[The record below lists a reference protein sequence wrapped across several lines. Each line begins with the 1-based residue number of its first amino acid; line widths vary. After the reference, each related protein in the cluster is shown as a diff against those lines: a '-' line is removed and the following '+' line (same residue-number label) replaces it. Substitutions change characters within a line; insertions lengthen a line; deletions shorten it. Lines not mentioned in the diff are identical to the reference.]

1 MPCPLCLCRDIL
13 IQMTRRHALFLTF
26 AAPAFAQVRNPAAEP
41 VPDSPVRW
49 TPHPV
54 FPGAPVLFKSRIFSG
69 PATWLGK
76 TIEFRPD
83 DDGFSALAGL
93 NLNRG
98 PGRYP
103 LVFGGETVQVTVVTH
118 RYPSSTITVPQKFVE
133 PPKEVQAQINEEIV
147 IKQKVF
153 QSSPPDRLWQGA
165 FTAPADTRYTSSF
178 GARRVYNGK
187 IRSVHQGLDYSAAMG
202 TQVNAAN
209 AGRVAIARDMYF
221 EGGFIVIDHGESIFT
236 LYMHLS
242 EFLVR
247 EGAAVEKGAPI
258 AKSGASG
265 RATGPHLHF
274 GVQWQGAYLEPS
286 TLLGLWRTR
295 VL

>member
-1 MPCPLCLCRDIL
+1 MYPARFDSRDIF
-13 IQMTRRHALFLTF
+13 ISMTRRRALFLTF
-26 AAPAFAQVRNPAAEP
+26 TAPAFAQVRHSAAEP
-41 VPDSPVRW
+41 IPDSPVRW

-54 FPGAPVLFKSRIFSG
+54 FPGAPVLFKSKTFSG
-69 PATWLGK
+69 PSTWLGK

-83 DDGFSALAGL
+83 GDGFSALAGL

-103 LVFGGETVQVTVVTH
+103 LVFGGETVQIPVVTH
-118 RYPSSTITVPQKFVE
+118 PYPSSTITVPQKFVE
-133 PPKEVQAQINEEIV
+133 PPKEVQAQIDEEIV

-153 QSSPPDRLWQGA
+153 KSSPPDRLWQGA

-178 GARRVYNGK
+178 GVRRVYNGK
-187 IRSVHQGLDYSAAMG
+187 TRSVHQGLDYSAAMG
-202 TQVNAAN
+202 TQVVAAN
-209 AGRVAIARDMYF
+209 AGHVAIARDMYF

-242 EFLVR
+242 EFLVK
-247 EGAAVEKGAPI
+247 EGVTVEKGAPI
-258 AKSGASG
+258 AKSGSSG

-295 VL
+295 V

>member
-1 MPCPLCLCRDIL
+1 
-13 IQMTRRHALFLTF
+13 MTRRHALFLTF
-26 AAPAFAQVRNPAAEP
+26 TAPAFAQVRNPAAEP
-41 VPDSPVRW
+41 MPASPVRW

-54 FPGAPVLFKSRIFSG
+54 FPGAPVLFKSRTFSG

-93 NLNRG
+93 NLSRG

-103 LVFGGETVQVTVVTH
+103 LVFGGETVQVPVVTH
-118 RYPSSTITVPQKFVE
+118 PYPSSTITVPQKFVQ
-133 PPKEVQAQINEEIV
+133 PPKEVQAQIDEEIV
-147 IKQKVF
+147 IKQRVF
-153 QSSPPDRLWQGA
+153 KSSPPDRLWQGA

-178 GARRVYNGK
+178 GVRRVYNGQT
-187 IRSVHQGLDYSAAMG
+187 RSVHQGLDYSAAMG

-242 EFLVR
+242 EFLVK
-247 EGAAVEKGAPI
+247 EGATVERGAPI
-258 AKSGASG
+258 ARSGSSG

-286 TLLGLWRTR
+286 TLLALWRTR
-295 VL
+295 AA